1 MYVKNSFCL
10 SVFIYCLTIA
20 CAVSA
25 QQPASDLV
33 NKVKSKIESVN
44 NYTADGRMKTNISF
58 LKVPES
64 DVKIYFK
71 RPDKIRIVNEK
82 GISLVP
88 KGAVSITMNTILNND
103 GFTAL
108 DAGNAVLNN
117 TPVRV
122 IKMVPDGDKS
132 SIILSTLYIDEKNL
146 LVLKA
151 KTTTRD
157 NGTYEL
163 EMVFGK
169 YASYALPDKILFV
182 FNTKEYKLPK
192 GVTFDYDDGSDK
204 KKKTDSVDQ
213 NKGKVEIFYRSY
225 LINKGVSDDIFK

>member
-1 MYVKNSFCL
+1 MHVKRGFCL
-10 SVFIYCLTIA
+10 FVFLFCLIFA
-20 CAVSA
+20 YPVWA
-25 QQPASDLV
+25 QQSASELI

-44 NYTADGRMKTNISF
+44 NYSADGRMKTNISF

-71 RPDKIRIVNEK
+71 RPDKIRIVNEN

-88 KGAVSITMNTILNND
+88 KGAVSITMNTILNNE

-108 DAGNAVLNN
+108 DAGNSIVNN
-117 TPVRV
+117 IPVRV
-122 IKMVPDGDKS
+122 IKMVPDGDKNP
-132 SIILSTLYIDEKNL
+132 IILSTLYIDEKNL

-169 YASYALPDKILFV
+169 YSSYALPDKILFV

-192 GVTFDYDDGSDK
+192 GVTFDYDDGSEK
-204 KKKTDSVDQ
+204 KKKPDNVDQ
-213 NKGKVEIFYRSY
+213 QKGKVEILYRSY
-225 LINKGVSDDIFK
+225 VINKGVSDDVFK

>member
-1 MYVKNSFCL
+1 MRVKNMFRLLALIFCM
-10 SVFIYCLTIA
+10 I
-20 CAVSA
+20 CANPVLA
-25 QQPASDLV
+25 QQPASELI
-33 NKVKSKIESVN
+33 NKVKAKIESVN
-44 NYTADGRMKTNISF
+44 NYSAEGRMKTNISF
-58 LKVPES
+58 LKVPEA

-71 RPDKIRIVNEK
+71 RPDKIRIVNEN

-88 KGAVSITMNTILNND
+88 KGAVSITMNNILNNE

-108 DAGNAVLNN
+108 DAGKEMLNN
-117 TPVRV
+117 ISVRV

-132 SIILSTLYIDEKNL
+132 PIVLSTLYIDEKNL
-146 LVLKA
+146 LVMKA

-169 YASYALPDKILFV
+169 YSSYALPDKILFT

-192 GVTFDYDDGSDK
+192 GVTFDYDDGTEK
-204 KKKTDSVDQ
+204 KKKTDNVDQ
-213 NKGKVEIFYRSY
+213 NKGRVEIFYRSY
-225 LINKGVSDDIFK
+225 VINKGVSDDIFK